1 MKRYAVLR
9 IYNEKSEAE
18 IVKGLMESEGIECN
32 IVTDDA
38 GGIYP
43 QFDLTQGVAL
53 VVVREDMERAKK
65 LLASFDKE
73 EADDQMG

>member
-1 MKRYAVLR
+1 MKRYSVLS

-18 IVKGLMESEGIECN
+18 IVRGLMESEGIDCH

-53 VVVREDMERAKK
+53 VVVREDLERAKE
-65 LLASFDKE
+65 LLASFDE
-73 EADDQMG
+73 EKTDDQVG

>member
-1 MKRYAVLR
+1 MKRYAVLS

-18 IVKGLMESEGIECN
+18 IVRGLMESEGIKCH

-53 VVVREDMERAKK
+53 VVVREDLERAKE
-65 LLASFDKE
+65 LLASFDRE
-73 EADDQMG
+73 ETDDQMG